1 MTDQNP
7 YGTRRPATTRSPPR
21 ATAPQTQGQRVASQL
36 QTMINDIT
44 TQAAPV
50 ARQVA
55 AKAAELTAVAA
66 VKAGPI
72 AQRAAEVTTD
82 AGQKLAERAQS
93 LAAELRA
100 ADAGSAPATR
110 RVGQQRGHV
119 RRRGDLRGRH
129 GLDDRRCA
137 DDLVR
142 GRHRRGR
149 PGAAAGHL
157 AHQPPPH
164 RDRPSSSGTRAVVA
178 YTRRP

>member
-7 YGTRRPATTRSPPR
+7 YGSTPGEDPS
-21 ATAPQTQGQRVASQL
+21 TADADSTASAKSNEWLSQL

-66 VKAGPI
+66 VKAGPF

-100 ADAGSAPATR
+100 ADAG
-110 RVGQQRGHV
+110 
-119 RRRGDLRGRH
+119 
-129 GLDDRRCA
+129 
-137 DDLVR
+137 
-142 GRHRRGR
+142 
-149 PGAAAGHL
+149 GAATGEA
-157 AHQPPPH
+157 
-164 RDRPSSSGTRAVVA
+164 SGTA
-178 YTRRP
+178 

>member
-7 YGTRRPATTRSPPR
+7 DETTPPGGDPF
-21 ATAPQTQGQRVASQL
+21 AGDGDSTANAKGSEWLSQL

-82 AGQKLAERAQS
+82 ASQKLAERANN
-93 LAAELRA
+93 LAAELRGEIPGTPAEDVPWADA
-100 ADAGSAPATR
+100 ADATADASADA
-110 RVGQQRGHV
+110 
-119 RRRGDLRGRH
+119 
-129 GLDDRRCA
+129 
-137 DDLVR
+137 
-142 GRHRRGR
+142 
-149 PGAAAGHL
+149 
-157 AHQPPPH
+157 PPPAATFE
-164 RDRPSSSGTRAVVA
+164 DATSSEDQTS
-178 YTRRP
+178 

>member
-7 YGTRRPATTRSPPR
+7 YGSTPPGDDPFATEGDS
-21 ATAPQTQGQRVASQL
+21 TASAKGSEWLSQL

-100 ADAGSAPATR
+100 ADGGSAA
-110 RVGQQRGHV
+110 
-119 RRRGDLRGRH
+119 
-129 GLDDRRCA
+129 
-137 DDLVR
+137 
-142 GRHRRGR
+142 
-149 PGAAAGHL
+149 GAEAAGTDNG
-157 AHQPPPH
+157 ADTSGAESTFEDATDSMTDGAPTTSFESGSGGDDQPTQTP
-164 RDRPSSSGTRAVVA
+164 GI
-178 YTRRP
+178 

>member
-7 YGTRRPATTRSPPR
+7 NDSTPPSGDPF
-21 ATAPQTQGQRVASQL
+21 AAETNGSGAASAKSSEWLSQL

-66 VKAGPI
+66 VKAGPL
-72 AQRAAEVTTD
+72 AQRAAEATTD

-100 ADAGSAPATR
+100 ADAGGAAGGEATGFDNGAGAT
-110 RVGQQRGHV
+110 GQVHV
-119 RRRGDLRGRH
+119 DISQNLWIADSGRA
-129 GLDDRRCA
+129 RRCA
-137 DDLVR
+137 R
-142 GRHRRGR
+142 RRRRYGRLRVLCRV
-149 PGAAAGHL
+149 AA
-157 AHQPPPH
+157 PC
-164 RDRPSSSGTRAVVA
+164 
-178 YTRRP
+178 

>member
-7 YGTRRPATTRSPPR
+7 NESSPPSGDPF
-21 ATAPQTQGQRVASQL
+21 ADAGDDSTAGDGSANAKGSEWLAQL

-100 ADAGSAPATR
+100 ADAGDSAGGEAT
-110 RVGQQRGHV
+110 GFDNGADAS
-119 RRRGDLRGRH
+119 GAEATFEDATDSTTDGAPTTSFES
-129 GLDDRRCA
+129 GSSGDDRTQT
-137 DDLVR
+137 
-142 GRHRRGR
+142 
-149 PGAAAGHL
+149 PGI
-157 AHQPPPH
+157 
-164 RDRPSSSGTRAVVA
+164 
-178 YTRRP
+178 